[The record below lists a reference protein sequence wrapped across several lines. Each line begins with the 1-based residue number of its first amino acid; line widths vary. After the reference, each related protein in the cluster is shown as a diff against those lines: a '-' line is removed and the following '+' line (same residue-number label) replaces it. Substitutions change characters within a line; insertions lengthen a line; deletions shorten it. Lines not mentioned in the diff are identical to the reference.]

1 MLLELKN
8 IYKNYIQGTMEVPVL
23 KDINLCVEEGEY
35 VAIMGPSGSGK
46 STLMNIIGCIDK
58 PTSGTYLLD
67 DVEIEKCKDKEL
79 SEVRNQKI
87 GFVFQN
93 FNLLPRQSALDNVAL
108 PLQYAKVPIKKRKQ
122 KAKEML
128 EMVDL
133 ADRVSFKP
141 TQLSGGQKQRVAIA
155 RALASDPKIL
165 LCDEATSAL
174 DPQTTASILEL
185 LKSINEQ
192 FNITIVIITHQ
203 MSVIREI
210 CNRVAIIEHGELV
223 ENGLVEDIFSHPK
236 SKAAR
241 ELILRE
247 LPEDGV
253 KLEGAVAEQLERIQ
267 SDRKLR
273 IVFSENSAFEP
284 VIANMILK
292 FGTPVNILRADTK
305 NVGGVAKGEMILG
318 LPDDR
323 HLQIDMEEY
332 LKEHG
337 LEIEEVTGDVE

>member
-155 RALASDPKIL
+155 RAMVADPKIL
-165 LCDEATSAL
+165 LADEPTGAL
-174 DPQTTASILEL
+174 DSKSGVQVMEL
-185 LKSINEQ
+185 FDTLHKQ
-192 FNITIVIITHQ
+192 GVTIIMITH
-203 MSVIREI
+203 SDEI
-210 CNRVAIIEHGELV
+210 ASYADRVVKIIDGEV
-223 ENGLVEDIFSHPK
+223 Y
-236 SKAAR
+236 
-241 ELILRE
+241 
-247 LPEDGV
+247 
-253 KLEGAVAEQLERIQ
+253 EGDAQ
-267 SDRKLR
+267 
-273 IVFSENSAFEP
+273 P
-284 VIANMILK
+284 
-292 FGTPVNILRADTK
+292 
-305 NVGGVAKGEMILG
+305 
-318 LPDDR
+318 
-323 HLQIDMEEY
+323 
-332 LKEHG
+332 
-337 LEIEEVTGDVE
+337 VTGGDEHE

>member
-79 SEVRNQKI
+79 SAVRNQKI

-133 ADRVSFKP
+133 ADRVNFKP

-155 RALASDPKIL
+155 RAMVADPKIL
-165 LCDEATSAL
+165 LADEPTGAL
-174 DPQTTASILEL
+174 DSKSGLQVMEL
-185 LKSINEQ
+185 FDTLHKQ
-192 FNITIVIITHQ
+192 GVTIIMITH
-203 MSVIREI
+203 SDEI
-210 CNRVAIIEHGELV
+210 ASYADRVVKIIDGELY
-223 ENGLVEDIFSHPK
+223 
-236 SKAAR
+236 
-241 ELILRE
+241 
-247 LPEDGV
+247 
-253 KLEGAVAEQLERIQ
+253 EGDAQ
-267 SDRKLR
+267 
-273 IVFSENSAFEP
+273 
-284 VIANMILK
+284 
-292 FGTPVNILRADTK
+292 PVNAASAQKEQDNLTEVVQSEQAQTPMT
-305 NVGGVAKGEMILG
+305 GG
-318 LPDDR
+318 D
-323 HLQIDMEEY
+323 
-332 LKEHG
+332 EH
-337 LEIEEVTGDVE
+337 E

>member
-155 RALASDPKIL
+155 RAMVADPKIL
-165 LCDEATSAL
+165 LADEPTGAL
-174 DPQTTASILEL
+174 DSKSGLQVMEL
-185 LKSINEQ
+185 FDTLHKQ
-192 FNITIVIITHQ
+192 GVTIIMITH
-203 MSVIREI
+203 SDEIASYADRVIK
-210 CNRVAIIEHGELV
+210 IIDGELY
-223 ENGLVEDIFSHPK
+223 
-236 SKAAR
+236 
-241 ELILRE
+241 
-247 LPEDGV
+247 
-253 KLEGAVAEQLERIQ
+253 EGDAQ
-267 SDRKLR
+267 
-273 IVFSENSAFEP
+273 P
-284 VIANMILK
+284 
-292 FGTPVNILRADTK
+292 
-305 NVGGVAKGEMILG
+305 
-318 LPDDR
+318 
-323 HLQIDMEEY
+323 
-332 LKEHG
+332 
-337 LEIEEVTGDVE
+337 VTGGDEHE